1 MQPQPQVFLRPPPTL
16 NPLAAGLVNRFVTT
30 AEEDEEF
37 RMTFGN
43 KKKSFNIFQD
53 VPGLQA
59 EVSPGRTESPLEEHR
74 YVMGVYVHSSS
85 KVQHQ
90 TNPVTSQIRLPKSQL
105 AFISEQFDQREPYP
119 TIPNTSG
126 QAAFISQLWKREHA
140 T

>member
-1 MQPQPQVFLRPPPTL
+1 MQPQPRVLLGPPPTL
-16 NPLAAGLVNRFVTT
+16 NPLANINPFAVDFGGRPFVTT

-43 KKKSFNIFQD
+43 KKKNFNIFQD
-53 VPGLQA
+53 VPELQA

-90 TNPVTSQIRLPKSQL
+90 TNPLTSQIRLPK
-105 AFISEQFDQREPYP
+105 
-119 TIPNTSG
+119 
-126 QAAFISQLWKREHA
+126 
-140 T
+140 